1 MSCGSRI
8 PARRRRLKALVER
21 VVNILEAAGK
31 RYAILRFPS
40 SYRERSID
48 LIAVGGDKADLIIRV
63 KSSSSVSRDEVNDM
77 VKASVAL
84 DSVPVIISDDPN
96 LYDNIVY
103 ERCGIYLMNERTLEN
118 MYMRPSEIVAL
129 YRKGELYLSVNR
141 KALEKEMSKRSLSVS
156 EVSYLTNI
164 SRRSIYRYRRE
175 GGMIT
180 IESAEKLVSIVS
192 EDVIESITFEHIA
205 SELRDKAREVRL
217 TEYINPKLE
226 KRLLREGAVYDLRKS
241 APDYLVSG
249 ESTKAVVDATSL
261 KRRPVRDVIR
271 KALECVKISDITGI
285 NVDVVTSAE
294 NNDIIVDELSTT
306 VSLNKVNVEKLN
318 RN

>member
-1 MSCGSRI
+1 MSYGNRT
-8 PARRRRLKALVER
+8 PARRRLKAFVEK
-21 VVNILEAAGK
+21 VVNILDAAGK
-31 RYAILRFPS
+31 KYAILRFPS

-63 KSSSSVSRDEVNDM
+63 KSSSAVSRDEVNDI
-77 VKASVAL
+77 VKASAAL
-84 DSVPVIISDDPN
+84 DSIPVVVSDDPN

-103 ERCGIYLMNERTLEN
+103 ERCGIYVMNERTLEN
-118 MYMRPSEIVAL
+118 MYLRPSEIVAL
-129 YRKGELYLSVNR
+129 YRKGELYLSVN
-141 KALEKEMSKRSLSVS
+141 KEALEREMNERSMSSS

-192 EDVIESITFEHIA
+192 KDVIESIRFEHIA
-205 SELRDKAREVRL
+205 RELRDRVREARL
-217 TEYINPKLE
+217 TEHVNPKLE
-226 KRLLREGAVYDLRKS
+226 RKLLREGIVYDLRKS
-241 APDYLVSG
+241 APDYLVAG

-261 KRRPVRDVIR
+261 KRRPVRDVVR
-271 KALECVKISDITGI
+271 KTVECVKISDITGI
-285 NVDVVTSAE
+285 NVDIVTSSE
-294 NNDIIVDELSTT
+294 NSNVIIDELSTT
-306 VSLNKVNVEKLN
+306 INLNKVNIEKLS

>member
-1 MSCGSRI
+1 MSYGSRT
-8 PARRRRLKALVER
+8 PARRRLKAFVEK
-21 VVNILEAAGK
+21 VVNILDAAGK
-31 RYAILRFPS
+31 KYAILRFPS

-63 KSSSSVSRDEVNDM
+63 KSSSAVSRDEVNDI
-77 VKASVAL
+77 VKASAAL
-84 DSVPVIISDDPN
+84 DSIPVVVSDDPN

-103 ERCGIYLMNERTLEN
+103 ERCGIYVMNERTLEN
-118 MYMRPSEIVAL
+118 MYLRPSEIVAL
-129 YRKGELYLSVNR
+129 YRKGELYLYVN
-141 KALEKEMSKRSLSVS
+141 KEALEREMNERSMSTS

-192 EDVIESITFEHIA
+192 KDVIESIRFEHIA
-205 SELRDKAREVRL
+205 RELRDRVREARL
-217 TEYINPKLE
+217 TEHVNPKLE
-226 KRLLREGAVYDLRKS
+226 RKLLREGIVYDLRKS
-241 APDYLVSG
+241 APDYLVAG

-261 KRRPVRDVIR
+261 KRRPVRDVVR
-271 KALECVKISDITGI
+271 KTVECVKISDITGI
-285 NVDVVTSAE
+285 NVDIVTSSE
-294 NNDIIVDELSTT
+294 NSNVIIDELSTT
-306 VSLNKVNVEKLN
+306 INLNKVNIEKLS